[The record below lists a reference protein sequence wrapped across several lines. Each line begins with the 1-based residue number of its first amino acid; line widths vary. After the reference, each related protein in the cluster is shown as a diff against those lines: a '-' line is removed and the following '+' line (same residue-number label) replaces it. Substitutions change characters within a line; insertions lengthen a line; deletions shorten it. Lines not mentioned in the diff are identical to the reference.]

1 MATNYDDITDDYLQA
16 VDHPIKKHCEA
27 FTLLQVLGNVQAKS
41 LLDLGCGD
49 GYYTRLVKQ
58 KGTSQTV
65 GVDISQ
71 QMIDRAKRTE
81 MTRPRGITYQIGD
94 ITKLG
99 RIGQFDRVTA
109 VFLFPYAAT
118 KQELAAMFQTIYVNL
133 KPNGKLVSLT
143 VDPDLNEEDLSNF
156 ERYGLT
162 FAAKA
167 GLQDGTM
174 MTATIAVAGGNPFTL
189 QTYHWKKTTYESI
202 IYGVGFQGIRWYPIQ
217 VSETGIEE
225 YGAAYWQVYA
235 KKPYGMVLECER

>member
-1 MATNYDDITDDYLQA
+1 MTTNYDDITDDYLKA
-16 VDHPIKKHCEA
+16 VHHPIKKHCES
-27 FTLLQVLGNVQAKS
+27 FTLLHVLGNVQAKS
-41 LLDLGCGD
+41 LLDLACGD
-49 GYYTRLVKQ
+49 GYNTRLVKQ
-58 KGTSQTV
+58 NGTSQTV

-71 QMIDRAKRTE
+71 KMIERARQTE
-81 MTRPRGITYQIGD
+81 MTTSQGITYQIGD

-143 VDPDLNEEDLSNF
+143 IDPDLQEEDLVNF
-156 ERYGLT
+156 ERYGVT

-174 MTATIAVAGGNPFTL
+174 ITTTIDIAGGNSFTL
-189 QTYHWKKTTYESI
+189 QTYYWKKTTYENI
-202 IYGVGFQGIRWYPIQ
+202 IYAIGFRGIRWYPIQ
-217 VSETGIEE
+217 ISEAGIEE
-225 YGAAYWQVYA
+225 YGAAYWQAYA
-235 KKPYGMVLECER
+235 KKPYAMVLECEK